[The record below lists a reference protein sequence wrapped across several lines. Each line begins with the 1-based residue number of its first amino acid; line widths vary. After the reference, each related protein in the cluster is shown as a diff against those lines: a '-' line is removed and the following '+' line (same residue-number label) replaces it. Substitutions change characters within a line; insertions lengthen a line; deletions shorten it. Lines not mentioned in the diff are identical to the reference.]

1 MKIIVIGCGKI
12 GTTILASLVSEGHEV
27 VAVDG
32 DADAISEI
40 SNIYDVMSVCGNGA
54 DCDTLAEAG
63 VDGAELV
70 VAVTGSDELNM
81 LSCFLARRMGAK
93 HTIARIRNPEYNDRS
108 LGFMRQQLGL
118 SLSINPEM
126 LAAQELYRILRMPT
140 ALNVETFSRRNFE
153 MVELRLKSPTP
164 LDGVQI
170 SDLRKRYDANFL
182 ICAVKRGEETY
193 IPDGNFVLRAGDRIG
208 LMAAPNELQKLLKML
223 GLMQKQAR
231 NVMILGASK
240 TAYYLSKMLLSGGCT
255 VKLIEL
261 DRDKCLEY
269 SDTLPGVVMICGDGA
284 RQELLLEEGIR
295 STDAFVTL
303 TGMDEENIL
312 ISCYAASQAVPKV
325 ITKVNRNEL
334 ISMASKLGLDCMIS
348 PKKIVSD
355 ILVRYARALNSSIG
369 SKMETMYKIMD
380 GSAEAVEFI
389 VGEDFSHIGTSL
401 RDMRLKPH
409 TLIAGIMRGR
419 KAIIP
424 AGHDTIQPGDHVI
437 VLSADRH
444 IVDLGDILC

>member
-153 MVELRLKSPTP
+153 MVELLLKSTTP

-401 RDMRLKPH
+401 CDMRLKPH

-444 IVDLGDILC
+444 IVDLGDILR

>member
-153 MVELRLKSPTP
+153 MVELLLKSPTP

-269 SDTLPGVVMICGDGA
+269 SDTLPGVVMVCGDGA

-325 ITKVNRNEL
+325 IAKVNRNEL

-401 RDMRLKPH
+401 CDMRLKPH

-444 IVDLGDILC
+444 IVDLGDILR